1 MVDLADGAHCE
12 HACAIGKDNSGPLRF
27 CNKFIAGNAQSFFN
41 AKLKTL
47 PP

>member
-1 MVDLADGAHCE
+1 LPTELIASSRG
-12 HACAIGKDNSGPLRF
+12 AIGKDKSGPLRF

-41 AKLKTL
+41 AKLKAL